1 MLITSYFIFIMID
14 VKIYPT
20 VNIFKLLSLIL
31 NICADKKKTCFSDN
45 LY

>member
-20 VNIFKLLSLIL
+20 VNIFKLQSLIL
-31 NICADKKKTCFSDN
+31 NICADKKKD
-45 LY
+45 LL